1 MGSVYCFR
9 GDPTLT
15 SFKMMGPG
23 PIMVLSQNT
32 KRDSGK
38 KAQLEN
44 INAGKTIGDV
54 IRTCLGPRAM
64 LKMLMDPMGGIVMT
78 NDGNAILREITVQ
91 HPAAKTMIEI
101 ARTQDEEVGDG
112 TTSVI
117 VLAAEMLGVS
127 HQFLEEKMHPTV
139 VIQAYRQALEDAAV
153 ILRDNVATK
162 IDLDDAVAVRKVIQ
176 SCVGTKF
183 IAKWSDLACDIAMD
197 AVKTVTMAVGEKKE
211 IDIKRYAKVE
221 KIPGGTIED
230 SSVLKGVMFNK
241 DVTHPKMKRKIENPR
256 ILLLDCN
263 LEYKKGES
271 QTNIEIMDE
280 GDFSKILEQ
289 EEAYI
294 KKICDEII
302 AFKPDLVITEKGVS
316 DLAQH
321 FFNKAGITAIRRLRK
336 SDNLR
341 VARACGATIVNRTDE
356 ITEEDIGTGCGL
368 FEIRKIGDEYFTFI
382 EQCKDPK
389 ACTILLRGAS
399 KDILNEVERNLQDA
413 LNVARNLYQEPA
425 LVPGGGAVE
434 MEVAY
439 LLAAKSKSLKGVVQ
453 WPYKAVA
460 SALEV
465 IPRTL
470 AQNCGANTIRSLTAL
485 RAKHAKEEEKNVNWG
500 INGETGELADMS
512 ALGIWE
518 PLSVKLQVFKT
529 AIETAILL
537 LRIDD
542 IVSGSKKKGDVGAQG
557 PAVDHGAAPP
567 DMPEM

>member
-1 MGSVYCFR
+1 
-9 GDPTLT
+9 
-15 SFKMMGPG
+15 
-23 PIMVLSQNT
+23 
-32 KRDSGK
+32 
-38 KAQLEN
+38 
-44 INAGKTIGDV
+44 
-54 IRTCLGPRAM
+54 
-64 LKMLMDPMGGIVMT
+64 
-78 NDGNAILREITVQ
+78 
-91 HPAAKTMIEI
+91 MIEI

-183 IAKWSDLACDIAMD
+183 IAKWSDLACDIAMG
-197 AVKTVTMAVGEKKE
+197 AVKTVTMAVGE
-211 IDIKRYAKVE
+211 
-221 KIPGGTIED
+221 
-230 SSVLKGVMFNK
+230 
-241 DVTHPKMKRKIENPR
+241 KRKIENPR

-271 QTNIEIMDE
+271 QTNIEIMNE

-294 KKICDEII
+294 KKICDEIT

-356 ITEEDIGTGCGL
+356 ITEEDIGTGAGL
-368 FEIRKIGDEYFTFI
+368 FEVRKIGDEYFTFI

-425 LVPGGGAVE
+425 LVPGGGATE
-434 MEVAY
+434 MEVAH
-439 LLAAKSKSLKGVVQ
+439 LLTQKAKTLKGVVQ

-460 SALEV
+460 SGLEV

-470 AQNCGANTIRSLTAL
+470 AQNCGANTIRTLTAL

-518 PLSVKLQVFKT
+518 PLSVKLQVYKT

-567 DMPEM
+567 DMPEEPLR

>member
-1 MGSVYCFR
+1 MAGGS
-9 GDPTLT
+9 
-15 SFKMMGPG
+15 G

-38 KAQLEN
+38 KVQLEN

-117 VLAAEMLGVS
+117 ILAAEILGIS
-127 HQFLEEKMHPTV
+127 HQFLEEKIHPTLI
-139 VIQAYRQALEDAAV
+139 IQAYRQALEDS
-153 ILRDNVATK
+153 ITTMRDNVATP
-162 IDLDDAVAVRKVIQ
+162 IDLDDKVAVRKVIE

-183 IAKWSDLACDIAMD
+183 ISKWSDMACDIAME
-197 AVKTVTMAVGEKKE
+197 AVKTVTVESQGGKRE

-221 KIPGGTIED
+221 KLPGGAIED
-230 SSVLKGVMFNK
+230 SRVLRGVMFNK
-241 DVTHPKMKRKIENPR
+241 DVVHPKMKRKIENPR

-271 QTNIEIMDE
+271 QTNMEIMNE
-280 GDFSKILEQ
+280 GDFSKALEA

-294 KKICDEII
+294 KKVCDEII
-302 AFKPDLVITEKGVS
+302 AHKPDLVITEKGVS

-356 ITEEDIGTGCGL
+356 ITENDIGKDCGL
-368 FEIRKIGDEYFTFI
+368 FEIRKMGDEYFTFL

-399 KDILNEVERNLQDA
+399 KDILAEVERNLQDA
-413 LNVARNLYQEPA
+413 LNVARNLYQDPFI
-425 LVPGGGAVE
+425 VPGGGATE
-434 MEVAY
+434 MEIAHQ
-439 LLAAKSKSLKGVVQ
+439 LGLKAKSLSGVIQ
-453 WPYKAVA
+453 WPYKAVTT
-460 SALEV
+460 ALEI

-470 AQNCGANTIRSLTAL
+470 TQNCGANTIRTITAL
-485 RAKHAKEEEKNVNWG
+485 RAKHAHEQEKNVNWG
-500 INGETGELADMS
+500 INGETGDIADMS
-512 ALGIWE
+512 VLGIWE
-518 PLSVKLQVFKT
+518 PLSVKLQVYKT
-529 AIETAILL
+529 AMETAILL

-542 IVSGSKKKGDVGAQG
+542 IVSGSKKRDAGDQG
-557 PAVDHGAAPP
+557 PAVDHGG
-567 DMPEM
+567 MPGGMEM

>member
-1 MGSVYCFR
+1 MGSQ
-9 GDPTLT
+9 
-15 SFKMMGPG
+15 S
-23 PIMVLSQNT
+23 T

-38 KAQLEN
+38 KVQLEN

-117 VLAAEMLGVS
+117 VLAAEVLGVS
-127 HQFLEEKMHPTV
+127 QQFLEDKMHPTV
-139 VIQAYRQALEDAAV
+139 IISAYRQALEDAV
-153 ILRDNVATK
+153 DVLENKVAFDVDINNEK
-162 IDLDDAVAVRKVIQ
+162 EMIKVIQ
-176 SCVGTKF
+176 SCIGTKF
-183 IAKWSDLACDIAMD
+183 ISRWADLACQISLR
-197 AVKTVTMAVGEKKE
+197 AVKTVLMEDGE
-211 IDIKRYAKVE
+211 IDTKRYAKVE
-221 KIPGGTIED
+221 KIPGGTIEE
-230 SSVLKGVMFNK
+230 SRVLDGVMFNK
-241 DVTHPKMKRKIENPR
+241 DVTHPKMKRRIENPK

-271 QTNIEIMDE
+271 QTNIEIMKED
-280 GDFSKILEQ
+280 DFSKILEM

-294 KKICDEII
+294 KKICDEITK
-302 AFKPDLVITEKGVS
+302 FKPDLVITEKGVS

-321 FFNKAGITAIRRLRK
+321 FLSKADITVIRRLRK
-336 SDNLR
+336 TDNLR

-356 ITEEDIGTGCGL
+356 ITEEDIGTGAGL
-368 FEIRKIGDEYFTFI
+368 FEVRKIGDEYFTFI

-425 LVPGGGAVE
+425 LVPGGGATE
-434 MEVAY
+434 MEVAH
-439 LLAAKSKSLKGVVQ
+439 LLTQKAKTLKGVVQ

-460 SALEV
+460 SGLEV

-470 AQNCGANTIRSLTAL
+470 AQNCGANTIRTLTAL
-485 RAKHAKEEEKNVNWG
+485 RAKHAEGNNSTFGVNG
-500 INGETGELADMS
+500 LSGKIEDMK
-512 ALGIWE
+512 ALGIFE
-518 PLSVKLQVFKT
+518 PLAVKLQTYKT
-529 AIETAILL
+529 AVETAILL

-542 IVSGSKKKGDVGAQG
+542 IVSGSKKRDGTD
-557 PAVDHGAAPP
+557 AAPG
-567 DMPEM
+567 MPME